1 MLYLQV
7 LGLLSIVLYQLM
19 RESEEKW
26 KKLSRQVIDLVLP
39 LATKQQ
45 VRRSSGIS
53 IRKQYTDES
62 FQQSTLLLF
71 DKNNTP

>member
-1 MLYLQV
+1 MMHCIKCIKCISYVANIRFDSTMLYLQV

-45 VRRSSGIS
+45 VRRSS
-53 IRKQYTDES
+53 
-62 FQQSTLLLF
+62 
-71 DKNNTP
+71 